1 MLSAHAEDARA
12 FVQCTCVLGTINS
25 LPGLETVQ
33 HCCWSNLYPTFLA
46 HNHARSG
53 YRCICTQICTF
64 ASPRKMYLFREPA
77 SYTFCFPR
85 ERATIVFHKVR
96 HNGRR
101 RRRRLHSHWVSH
113 VSSGRTGLTNGLAW
127 PVFYWLQLLLFR
139 GAGTSGPQ
147 GQQFHVLYAKLLL
160 THCFMSLSAYPG
172 TEVNRLCVI
181 RK

>member
-33 HCCWSNLYPTFLA
+33 HCCWSNLYCTFLGR
-46 HNHARSG
+46 NHARDG
-53 YRCICTQICTF
+53 YRHICTQIGTF
-64 ASPRKMYLFREPA
+64 ASPRKMYIFREAA
-77 SYTFCFPR
+77 SYTSRFPG
-85 ERATIVFHKVR
+85 EGAMTASHKVR
-96 HNGRR
+96 HNSRR
-101 RRRRLHSHWVSH
+101 RRTLHSHRVSH
-113 VSSGRTGLTNGLAW
+113 ASSDRAGLTNGLAW
-127 PVFYWLQLLLFR
+127 PVFYWLQLLLFG
-139 GAGTSGPQ
+139 GAGTSSPQ